1 MGRLDIVYPFTPQKR
16 FIPFLTVGGGVI
28 SSDNGEDQNT
38 SGMASYGGGFKVKLF
53 ESLLFRT
60 EVRHNLI
67 YRDEFHNNFEISAGV
82 TIALAMREPKK
93 PEPVRDSDGDG
104 VPDSVDACPGT
115 AKGIKVDKQ
124 GCPPD
129 EDNDGVPDHRDRC
142 PGTPKGTPVDEVG
155 CELIPQLVIPE
166 QMEGAADPVP
176 VQKEEP
182 VVTAAIPSTAES
194 TTAPLTDTPVSTP
207 LVAEVPIIAPI
218 VQAPAK
224 LTAAERAAAEEAA
237 AKLSA
242 AERAAAE
249 PAATERTAASQT
261 ATETTAVKAD
271 QQQVVLETVY
281 FEYDSFLLSK
291 DARRALAR
299 TAEVITKKLTATVR
313 LEGHCDVRG
322 SDEYNLALGEKRAR
336 AVMKYLVSRGV
347 PAERLTVSS
356 YGKERPA
363 VAGNT
368 EQVWAR
374 NRRVEFVIVK

>member
-1 MGRLDIVYPFTPQKR
+1 M
-16 FIPFLTVGGGVI
+16 
-28 SSDNGEDQNT
+28 
-38 SGMASYGGGFKVKLF
+38 
-53 ESLLFRT
+53 
-60 EVRHNLI
+60 
-67 YRDEFHNNFEISAGV
+67 
-82 TIALAMREPKK
+82 TI
-93 PEPVRDSDGDG
+93 
-104 VPDSVDACPGT
+104 
-115 AKGIKVDKQ
+115 
-124 GCPPD
+124 
-129 EDNDGVPDHRDRC
+129 
-142 PGTPKGTPVDEVG
+142 
-155 CELIPQLVIPE
+155 
-166 QMEGAADPVP
+166 
-176 VQKEEP
+176 
-182 VVTAAIPSTAES
+182 
-194 TTAPLTDTPVSTP
+194 PLTDTPVSTP
-207 LVAEVPIIAPI
+207 LVAEVPIISATE
-218 VQAPAK
+218 QAAAKPTFAGGAAIEQAAAKPVVAGGAATGQTVAK